1 MNTTTAILLV
11 SSYITAFLLGR
22 LVGIMEAKETIMKI
36 LKKHKIVP

>member
-1 MNTTTAILLV
+1 MSNYTIFII

-22 LVGIMEAKETIMKI
+22 LVGAIETKNMIMKI